1 MGLTYVIGDGAD
13 EAFAVLEAPTVV
25 EEGSTGVIGCGSS
38 VEVGNNP
45 VDSVLRLGV
54 GVTDGIVDVLSDET
68 KVDKVD
74 VIKSWMVVDP
84 MLDSPSETVPTYS
97 SQLFPMD
104 SRNARSKWE
113 AILEK

>member
-25 EEGSTGVIGCGSS
+25 EEGSTGIVGCGSS

-74 VIKSWMVVDP
+74 VVKSWVAVDP
-84 MLDSPSETVPTYS
+84 MLDFPSETVPTYL
-97 SQLFPMD
+97 SQLFTRD
-104 SRNARSKWE
+104 SKNPCGRWE